1 MKERL
6 SFSRRPGL
14 QQAHHAMSKY
24 SAVLGWIG
32 IAAIAVTLAACGKKE
47 EAAPTAGPAATAG
60 KSAAQIAVEA
70 AKPLCQGGKTITIV
84 WEAGLQSLDPLNFSG
99 PKWEQET
106 GCKVKVIEVP
116 TAEMFTK
123 IMQEYRAGTG
133 AYDALNVIPAWMP
146 DLAQAGALEVLDP
159 YVDKYGF
166 RGELQTIAATY
177 RDNQMTVNGKI
188 YGFPDDGDV
197 FLFYYRKDIFARED
211 LKKAFK
217 AKYGYDLAPPKTW
230 KEFDD
235 MGSFLTEALKKEG
248 VYGAAFFREPP
259 YTMYMFQER
268 FRVEGG
274 KFFDADTM
282 KATVNS
288 PIGVKVFTE
297 MRKENRFMPPGVEKF
312 GFVENLATF
321 LDGKSAM
328 TISWPPYGRF
338 AAGYLSEEKALA
350 WVPKSK
356 IAGKVGYALPPG
368 GHPELAA
375 GFALSVASTSK
386 NKEAAYLFIQWLN
399 SEDVSNQRVQLPYA
413 LRDPFRDSHFTNPGY
428 LKLWPDAKDYLAAL
442 GEGAKTGLLDLSL
455 IQTDK
460 YEEALRQ
467 GISRL
472 WAGDDQKK
480 ILDDVAKQWD
490 AVTKQVGVEKQ
501 KAVYAGWAAKSGA
514 YPK

>member
-1 MKERL
+1 MSDIR
-6 SFSRRPGL
+6 SAIRPL
-14 QQAHHAMSKY
+14 RTLVRALLPAL
-24 SAVLGWIG
+24 AVAG
-32 IAAIAVTLAACGKKE
+32 LAASGS
-47 EAAPTAGPAATAG
+47 AHAQG
-60 KSAAQIAVEA
+60 AAQRAVDA
-70 AKPLCQGGKTITIV
+70 AKKICAGKTITIV

-99 PKWEQET
+99 PKWEQLT
-106 GCKVKVIEVP
+106 GCKVKVVEAPV
-116 TAEMFTK
+116 AEMFTK

-166 RGELQTIAATY
+166 RDELKKIAPTY
-177 RDNQMTVNGKI
+177 RDNQMMVGGKI

-197 FLFYYRKDIFARED
+197 FVFYYRKDLFARDD

-217 AKYGYDLAPPKTW
+217 AKHGYDLAPPKTW
-230 KEFDD
+230 KQFDD
-235 MGSFLTEALKKEG
+235 IGSFFTEALKKDG
-248 VYGAAFFREPP
+248 IYGASMFREAG
-259 YTMYMFQER
+259 YGNFMFQER
-268 FRVEGG
+268 FRNEGG
-274 KFFDADTM
+274 KFFDPATM
-282 KATVNS
+282 KATING
-288 PIGVKVFTE
+288 PEGVKVLTE
-297 MRKENRFMPPGVEKF
+297 WRNENRFMPPGVEKF
-312 GFVENLATF
+312 GFVENLAVF
-321 LDGKSAM
+321 LEGKSAM

-338 AAGYLSEEKALA
+338 AAGYLSEEKALS

-356 IAGKVGYALPPG
+356 IAGKVGYTLPPG

-386 NKEAAYLFIQWLN
+386 QKEQAYLFIQWLN
-399 SEDVSNQRVQLPYA
+399 SEEVSNQRVQLPYA

-428 LKLWPDAKDYLAAL
+428 LKLWPDAKEYLAAL
-442 GEGAKTGLLDLSL
+442 QAGSKTGLLDLSL

-472 WAGDDQKK
+472 WAGEDPKK
-480 ILDDVAKQWD
+480 ILDDVARQWD
-490 AVTKQVGVEKQ
+490 DVTKRVGADKQ
-501 KAVYAGWAAKSGA
+501 RAVYNAWAAKSGA